1 MQLRFWTYV
10 KDVLEAFLVWI
21 YIHKI
26 HEPKKEDI
34 AYNYTFKYVNS
45 DDTPALI
52 PDAIKEV
59 EEIRYFYVNSY
70 TGVAT
75 ELPCPTQGMPRY
87 DA

>member
-1 MQLRFWTYV
+1 MRLRFWTYV
-10 KDVLEAFLVWI
+10 KDFLEAFLVWI
-21 YIHKI
+21 YLHKI

-34 AYNYTFKYVNS
+34 AYNYTFKYVKS
-45 DDTPALI
+45 DDTLI

-59 EEIRYFYVNSY
+59 EEIRYFYVNNY

-75 ELPCPTQGMPRY
+75 ELPGPIDGIPRY